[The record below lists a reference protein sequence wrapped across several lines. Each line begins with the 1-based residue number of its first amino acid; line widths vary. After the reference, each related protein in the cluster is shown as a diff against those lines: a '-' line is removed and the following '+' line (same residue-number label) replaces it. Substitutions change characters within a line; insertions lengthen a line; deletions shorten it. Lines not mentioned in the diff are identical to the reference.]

1 MRQLVFS
8 RNPDAHIQ
16 SFEDVFA
23 SETLGRAERAFTAF
37 ERGVRFL
44 ADFPELGVKLGEGL
58 RQIAIPHYDG
68 CYIVRYRITDDAVI
82 IARIWRNKEKRQ
94 R

>member
-1 MRQLVFS
+1 MRRLAFS
-8 RNPDAHIQ
+8 QHAEAHIQ
-16 SFEDVFA
+16 AFEQIFA

-44 ADFPELGVKLGEGL
+44 ADFPELGVKLGEGF
-58 RQIAIPHYDG
+58 RQIAIPHCDG
-68 CYIVRYRITDDAVI
+68 SYLVRYRVTDDAVI
-82 IARIWRNKEKRQ
+82 VTRIWHGKEER